1 MAPRKVCP
9 HGYEKR
15 PSHVDYSSKFLKVV
29 RVREV
34 ESSNL
39 STPTDKH
46 IVRSPPS
53 GKAVFFYINLAL
65 WQSGFQQKY

>member
-39 STPTDKH
+39 STPTRDH
-46 IVRSPPS
+46 TASLL
-53 GKAVFFYINLAL
+53 G
-65 WQSGFQQKY
+65 

>member
-39 STPTDKH
+39 STPTVDHMASSK
-46 IVRSPPS
+46 
-53 GKAVFFYINLAL
+53 G
-65 WQSGFQQKY
+65 